1 MAIILML
8 FSCGALCAG
17 AATHYVDAQN
27 GAGAASPFTNWA
39 TAAVAIQDAVD
50 VAGAGA
56 LILVNTGVYASGAQ
70 FTPGFALANRVLVTN
85 ALTLASV
92 GGPAVTAIAGARDPG
107 SALGLGSNAV
117 RAVYLTSGAQLL
129 GFTVSNGATFGK
141 NEGEGLFERSG
152 GGVFLADAVV
162 SNCIVVGN
170 AAENY
175 GGGVFGSNGAAV
187 YASQLSSNWCSGY
200 GAGMAWP
207 TNGIL
212 RDSLINGNVV
222 SNYDGGG
229 VHAAASGFIS
239 NCVISGNLSQKGS
252 GGGVLV
258 FRAGFEMV
266 DCLLQGNRV
275 VTGRGGG
282 MFLNSWT
289 QYRGV
294 INNCRFEDN
303 AISAGSQYG
312 GGAYFTVGEVNNC
325 LFTRNTGPAYGGA
338 IASYATQLSN
348 CTIVSN
354 RSANQGGGVYLM
366 VSSGL
371 RNAIVYGNSTPV
383 TNANWYCKTGDANI
397 TCAFVC
403 TLPQI
408 MGEGTITNDPQFVD
422 ADGGNYRLV
431 SGSPCINAGSNAYAV
446 GVFDLDATAR
456 IKQSIV
462 DMGAYEAVPEP
473 MLLGMLLLVAMCNV
487 RSARF

>member
-1 MAIILML
+1 ML
-8 FSCGALCAG
+8 CSCGAVCAG
-17 AATHYVDAQN
+17 AATHYVDSHN
-27 GAGAASPFTNWA
+27 TGGAASPFTNWA
-39 TAAVAIQDAVD
+39 TAAVTIQAAVD

-56 LILVNTGVYASGAQ
+56 LILVNTGVYASGTQ
-70 FTPGFALANRVLVTN
+70 LTPGFALANRVLVTN

-92 GGPAVTAIAGARDPG
+92 GGPVVTAIVGARDPG
-107 SALGLGSNAV
+107 SVLGLGSNAV

-141 NEGEGLFERSG
+141 NQGEGLFERSG

-162 SNCIVVGN
+162 SNCIVAGN

-175 GGGVFGSNGAAV
+175 GGGIYGSDGAAV
-187 YASQLSSNWCSGY
+187 YTSQIASNWSSGY
-200 GAGMAWP
+200 GGGVAWP
-207 TNGIL
+207 TNGVL
-212 RDSLINGNVV
+212 RDSLISGNVA

-229 VHAAASGFIS
+229 VHASASGLIS
-239 NCVISGNLSQKGS
+239 NCVIRGNLSQKGS

-289 QYRGV
+289 QYHGV

-325 LFTRNTGPAYGGA
+325 LFTRNTGPAFGGGV
-338 IASYATQLSN
+338 ASYATQLNN

-354 RSANQGGGVYLM
+354 RSENQGGGVYLM
-366 VSSGL
+366 VNTGL
-371 RNAIVYGNSTPV
+371 RNAIVYENSTPV
-383 TNANWYCKTGDANI
+383 TNANWYFKTGDANI

-408 MGEGTITNDPQFVD
+408 LGEGNITNDPQFVD
-422 ADGGNYRLV
+422 ATGGNYRLPL
-431 SGSPCINAGSNAYAV
+431 GSPCVNAGSNAYAV
-446 GVFDLDATAR
+446 GAFDLDSTAR
-456 IKQSIV
+456 IKFEIV
-462 DMGAYEAVPEP
+462 DLGAYETAPEP
-473 MLLGMLLLVAMCNV
+473 MLLGMLLLFAVCTA
-487 RSARF
+487 RSAMF